1 MSDAGSTQ
9 TSEPPTAQRRRTG
22 RSIAVVVCVVVA
34 VLLTT
39 PALVAYWGQRTL
51 NDTQRYLDTV
61 GPLVHSPEVQDA
73 IATTVTNAIEQQV
86 DIEAVL
92 NEVFAGVITDRPRLQ
107 KLVGPLSGAIN
118 GLIDREVR
126 EFVASDAFAD
136 IWVRVNT
143 RAQQAL
149 VRLLKGE
156 ETGAVSL
163 QGDQVVLDLSDV
175 IDQVKQ
181 RLVARG
187 LTIVENV
194 PIPDVDKQIVLLEA
208 PQLEQART
216 IYAFANPVAR
226 WLILVVAALYLAAF
240 WLSRRRP
247 RMTVII
253 GVALVA
259 NALLLAWSLS
269 IGRQLFINELAGTV
283 FGPASSVFYD
293 TLGAY
298 LERGWQVLGW
308 LGLILVVVGWF
319 TGSNTAGS
327 AVRTTLSGGLES
339 VGAQLADGPLGGAG
353 RWVAANARGSG
364 SRWAWLVSSS
374 CCGATTSR
382 CHGCSGRCCWWSCSW
397 RSCRSWSGPA
407 TERIVVRAPER
418 ESRAPTLHDRRQTQA
433 RTLIGRTSHELLLRL
448 VDPSVQGGVDPP
460 PT

>member
-1 MSDAGSTQ
+1 M
-9 TSEPPTAQRRRTG
+9 
-22 RSIAVVVCVVVA
+22 
-34 VLLTT
+34 
-39 PALVAYWGQRTL
+39 
-51 NDTQRYLDTV
+51 
-61 GPLVHSPEVQDA
+61 HSPEVQDA

-107 KLVGPLSGAIN
+107 KLVGPLSGAVN

-136 IWVRVNT
+136 LWVRVNT

-149 VRLLKGE
+149 VRLLQGEE

-163 QGDQVVLDLSDV
+163 QGDQVVLDLSEV

-187 LTIVENV
+187 LTIVERV
-194 PIPDVDKQIVLLEA
+194 PIPDKDRQIVLLEA

-247 RMTVII
+247 KMTVII

-259 NALLLAWSLS
+259 NALLLAWALS
-269 IGRQLFINELAGTV
+269 VGRQLFINELAGTV
-283 FGPASSVFYD
+283 FGPASRVFYD

-308 LGLILVVVGWF
+308 LGLLLVVVGWF
-319 TGSNTAGS
+319 TGSNASGT

-339 VGAQLADGPLGGAG
+339 VGAQLADSSLGGAG
-353 RWVAANARGSG
+353 RWVAANAR
-364 SRWAWLVSSS
+364 WLRVAVGVAGVVVLLWGTDVSVSQLGWS
-374 CCGATTSR
+374 LLLVVVLLAVVQILVGAGHR
-382 CHGCSGRCCWWSCSW
+382 E
-397 RSCRSWSGPA
+397 P
-407 TERIVVRAPER
+407 IVVRAP
-418 ESRAPTLHDRRQTQA
+418 ESRAPTLHDRSQTQGRQHRPAPGGPA
-433 RTLIGRTSHELLLRL
+433 RRSVSQDEQSLGMIVLLARCTASTNLVSPGAAWGERRPSRQEAGHRGAGRS
-448 VDPSVQGGVDPP
+448 GGCTGRSGTPP
-460 PT
+460 

>member
-9 TSEPPTAQRRRTG
+9 TIEPPTPERRRTG
-22 RSIAVVVCVVVA
+22 RSVGVVVCVVLA

-39 PALVAYWGQRTL
+39 PAVVAFWGQRTL
-51 NDTQRYLDTV
+51 NDAQRYLDTV

-86 DIEAVL
+86 DIEAIL
-92 NEVFAGVITDRPRLQ
+92 NEVFAGVITDHARLQ
-107 KLVGPLSGAIN
+107 KLVGPISGAVN

-136 IWVRVNT
+136 LWVRVNT

-156 ETGAVSL
+156 EEGGAVSL
-163 QGDQVVLDLSDV
+163 QGDQVVLDLSEV

-187 LTIVENV
+187 LTIVERV
-194 PIPDVDKQIVLLEA
+194 PIPDKDRQIVLLSA
-208 PQLEQART
+208 PQLKQART

-226 WLILVVAALYLAAF
+226 WLILVVAALYVAAF
-240 WLSRRRP
+240 LLSRRRP

-259 NALLLAWSLS
+259 NALLLAWALS

-283 FGPASSVFYD
+283 FGPASRVFYD

-319 TGSNTAGS
+319 TGPNASGT

-339 VGAQLADGPLGGAG
+339 VGAQLADTPLGGAG
-353 RWVAANARGSG
+353 RWVAANARWLRVAVGVVGVVVLLWGTDVSV
-364 SRWAWLVSSS
+364 SRLGWSLLVVVVLLAVVQVLVGAGRGADRPPSAGESS
-374 CCGATTSR
+374 T
-382 CHGCSGRCCWWSCSW
+382 H
-397 RSCRSWSGPA
+397 PA
-407 TERIVVRAPER
+407 
-418 ESRAPTLHDRRQTQA
+418 
-433 RTLIGRTSHELLLRL
+433 
-448 VDPSVQGGVDPP
+448 
-460 PT
+460 

>member
-9 TSEPPTAQRRRTG
+9 TIEPPTAERRRTG
-22 RSIAVVVCVVVA
+22 RSIGVVVCVVLA

-39 PALVAYWGQRTL
+39 PAVVAFWGQRTL
-51 NDTQRYLDTV
+51 NDAQRYLDTV

-107 KLVGPLSGAIN
+107 KLVGPLSGAVN

-163 QGDQVVLDLSDV
+163 QGDQVVLDVSDV

-187 LTIVENV
+187 LTIVV
-194 PIPDVDKQIVLLEA
+194 LEA

-240 WLSRRRP
+240 LLSRRRP
-247 RMTVII
+247 RMTVIV

-269 IGRQLFINELAGTV
+269 VGRQLFINELAGTV

-293 TLGAY
+293 TLLAY

-319 TGSNTAGS
+319 TGSNAAGT

-353 RWVAANARGSG
+353 RWVAANARWLRVAVGVVGVVVLLWGNDVSV
-364 SRWAWLVSSS
+364 SRLFWSLLGVVVLLAVVQVLV
-374 CCGATTSR
+374 GA
-382 CHGCSGRCCWWSCSW
+382 GR
-397 RSCRSWSGPA
+397 
-407 TERIVVRAPER
+407 RA
-418 ESRAPTLHDRRQTQA
+418 DRR
-433 RTLIGRTSHELLLRL
+433 
-448 VDPSVQGGVDPP
+448 PSAGEPSTHP
-460 PT
+460 A

>member
-1 MSDAGSTQ
+1 MSDSGSTQ
-9 TSEPPTAQRRRTG
+9 TIEAPTAERRSAG
-22 RSIAVVVCVVVA
+22 RSVAVVVCVVLA

-39 PALVAYWGQRTL
+39 PAVVAFWGQRTL
-51 NDTQRYLDTV
+51 NDSQRYLDTV

-86 DIEAVL
+86 DIEAIL
-92 NEVFAGVITDRPRLQ
+92 NQVFAGVITDRPRLQ
-107 KLVGPLSGAIN
+107 KLVGPLSGAVN

-136 IWVRVNT
+136 LWVRVNT

-156 ETGAVSL
+156 EDTGAVSL
-163 QGDQVVLDLSDV
+163 QGDQVVLDLSEV

-194 PIPDVDKQIVLLEA
+194 KIPDKDRQIVLLEA
-208 PQLEQART
+208 PQLKQART

-226 WLILVVAALYLAAF
+226 WLIWVVAALYLAAF

-269 IGRQLFINELAGTV
+269 IGRQLFIDQLAGTV
-283 FGPASSVFYD
+283 FGPASRVFYD

-319 TGSNTAGS
+319 TGSNASGT

-353 RWVAANARGSG
+353 RWVAANARWLRVAVGLGGVVVLLWGNDVSV
-364 SRWAWLVSSS
+364 SRLGWSLLFVVVLLAVVQVLV
-374 CCGATTSR
+374 GAG
-382 CHGCSGRCCWWSCSW
+382 H
-397 RSCRSWSGPA
+397 
-407 TERIVVRAPER
+407 RA
-418 ESRAPTLHDRRQTQA
+418 DRR
-433 RTLIGRTSHELLLRL
+433 
-448 VDPSVQGGVDPP
+448 PSAGESSTHPA
-460 PT
+460 

>member
-1 MSDAGSTQ
+1 MSDSGSTQ
-9 TSEPPTAQRRRTG
+9 TIEPPTAERRSAG
-22 RSIAVVVCVVVA
+22 RSVAVVVCVVLA

-39 PALVAYWGQRTL
+39 PAVVAFWGQRTL
-51 NDTQRYLDTV
+51 NDSQRYLDTV

-86 DIEAVL
+86 DIEAIL
-92 NEVFAGVITDRPRLQ
+92 NQVFAGVITDRPRLQ
-107 KLVGPLSGAIN
+107 KLVGPLSGAVN

-156 ETGAVSL
+156 EDTGAVSL
-163 QGDQVVLDLSDV
+163 QGDQVVLDLSEV

-194 PIPDVDKQIVLLEA
+194 KIPDKDRQIVLLEA
-208 PQLEQART
+208 PQLKQART

-226 WLILVVAALYLAAF
+226 WLIWVVAALYLAAF

-269 IGRQLFINELAGTV
+269 IGRQLFIDQLAGTV
-283 FGPASSVFYD
+283 FGPASRVFYD

-319 TGSNTAGS
+319 TGSNASGT

-353 RWVAANARGSG
+353 RWVAANARWLRVAVGVGGVVVLLWGNDVSV
-364 SRWAWLVSSS
+364 SRLRWSLLFVVVLLAVVQILV
-374 CCGATTSR
+374 GA
-382 CHGCSGRCCWWSCSW
+382 GQ
-397 RSCRSWSGPA
+397 
-407 TERIVVRAPER
+407 RA
-418 ESRAPTLHDRRQTQA
+418 DRR
-433 RTLIGRTSHELLLRL
+433 
-448 VDPSVQGGVDPP
+448 PSAGASSTHPA
-460 PT
+460 

>member
-1 MSDAGSTQ
+1 MSDSGSTQ
-9 TSEPPTAQRRRTG
+9 TIAPPTAERRRTG
-22 RSIAVVVCVVVA
+22 RSIGVVVCVVLA

-39 PALVAYWGQRTL
+39 PALVAFWGQRTL

-61 GPLVHSPEVQDA
+61 GPLVNSAEVQDA
-73 IATTVTNAIEQQV
+73 NGTTVTNAIEQQV

-92 NEVFAGVITDRPRLQ
+92 NEVFAGVIDRPRLQ

-143 RAQQAL
+143 RTQQAL
-149 VRLLKGE
+149 VRLLKGEE

-240 WLSRRRP
+240 LLSRRRP

-259 NALLLAWSLS
+259 NALLLALALS
-269 IGRQLFINELAGTV
+269 IGRQLFIDQLAGTV

-293 TLGAY
+293 TLLVY

-319 TGSNTAGS
+319 TGSNASGT

-353 RWVAANARGSG
+353 RWVAANARWLRVAVGVVGVVVLLWGNDVSV
-364 SRWAWLVSSS
+364 SRLLWSLLGVVVLLAVVQILV
-374 CCGATTSR
+374 GAGHRADRPPSAGAPST
-382 CHGCSGRCCWWSCSW
+382 H
-397 RSCRSWSGPA
+397 PA
-407 TERIVVRAPER
+407 
-418 ESRAPTLHDRRQTQA
+418 
-433 RTLIGRTSHELLLRL
+433 
-448 VDPSVQGGVDPP
+448 
-460 PT
+460 

>member
-9 TSEPPTAQRRRTG
+9 TIEPPTPERRRTG
-22 RSIAVVVCVVVA
+22 RSVGVVVCVVLA

-39 PALVAYWGQRTL
+39 PAVVAFWGQRTL
-51 NDTQRYLDTV
+51 NDAQRYLDTV
-61 GPLVHSPEVQDA
+61 GPLVQSPEVQDA

-86 DIEAVL
+86 DIEAIL
-92 NEVFAGVITDRPRLQ
+92 NEVFAGVITDHARLQ
-107 KLVGPLSGAIN
+107 KLVGPISGAVN

-136 IWVRVNT
+136 LWVRVNT

-156 ETGAVSL
+156 EEGGAVSL
-163 QGDQVVLDLSDV
+163 QGDQVVLDLSEV

-187 LTIVENV
+187 LTIVERV
-194 PIPDVDKQIVLLEA
+194 PIPDKDRQIVLLSA
-208 PQLEQART
+208 PQLKQART

-240 WLSRRRP
+240 LLSRRRP

-259 NALLLAWSLS
+259 NALLLAWALS

-283 FGPASSVFYD
+283 FGPASSVFYA
-293 TLGAY
+293 TVLAY
-298 LERGWQVLGW
+298 LERGWHVLGW

-319 TGSNTAGS
+319 TGSNASGT

-339 VGAQLADGPLGGAG
+339 VGAKLADGPLGGAG
-353 RWVAANARGSG
+353 RWVAANARWLRVAVGVLGVVALLWGNHVSV
-364 SRWAWLVSSS
+364 SRL
-374 CCGATTSR
+374 G
-382 CHGCSGRCCWWSCSW
+382 WS
-397 RSCRSWSGPA
+397 
-407 TERIVVRAPER
+407 
-418 ESRAPTLHDRRQTQA
+418 
-433 RTLIGRTSHELLLRL
+433 LLLVVVLLAVVQIL
-448 VDPSVQGGVDPP
+448 VGAGRGADRPPSAGEPSTHP
-460 PT
+460 A

>member
-1 MSDAGSTQ
+1 MSDSGSTQ
-9 TSEPPTAQRRRTG
+9 TIEPSTAERRTTG
-22 RSIAVVVCVVVA
+22 RSIGVVVCVVLA

-39 PALVAYWGQRTL
+39 PAVVAFWGQRTL

-61 GPLVHSPEVQDA
+61 GPLVNSPEVQDA

-86 DIEAVL
+86 DIEAIL
-92 NEVFAGVITDRPRLQ
+92 NQVFAGVITDRPRLQ
-107 KLVGPLSGAIN
+107 KLVGPLSGAVN

-156 ETGAVSL
+156 EETGAVSL

-187 LTIVENV
+187 LTIVENI
-194 PIPDVDKQIVLLEA
+194 PIPDKDRQIVLLEA
-208 PQLEQART
+208 PQLKQART

-240 WLSRRRP
+240 LLSRRRP

-259 NALLLAWSLS
+259 NALLLAWALS
-269 IGRQLFINELAGTV
+269 IGRQLFIDQLAGTV
-283 FGPASSVFYD
+283 FGPASRVFYD

-298 LERGWQVLGW
+298 LERGWHVLGW

-319 TGSNTAGS
+319 TGSNASGT

-339 VGAQLADGPLGGAG
+339 VGAMLADGPLGGAG
-353 RWVAANARGSG
+353 QWVAANARWLRVAVGVVGVVVLLWGTDVSV
-364 SRWAWLVSSS
+364 SRLLWSLLLLVVLLAVVQVLV
-374 CCGATTSR
+374 GA
-382 CHGCSGRCCWWSCSW
+382 GR
-397 RSCRSWSGPA
+397 GA
-407 TERIVVRAPER
+407 
-418 ESRAPTLHDRRQTQA
+418 DRR
-433 RTLIGRTSHELLLRL
+433 
-448 VDPSVQGGVDPP
+448 PSAGEPSTHP
-460 PT
+460 A

>member
-1 MSDAGSTQ
+1 
-9 TSEPPTAQRRRTG
+9 
-22 RSIAVVVCVVVA
+22 VVVCVVLA

-39 PALVAYWGQRTL
+39 PAVVAFWGQRTL
-51 NDTQRYLDTV
+51 NDSQRYLDTV

-86 DIEAVL
+86 DIEAIL
-92 NEVFAGVITDRPRLQ
+92 NQVFAGVITNRPRLQ
-107 KLVGPLSGAIN
+107 KLVGPLSGAVN

-156 ETGAVSL
+156 EDTGAVSL
-163 QGDQVVLDLSDV
+163 QGDQVVLDLSEV

-194 PIPDVDKQIVLLEA
+194 KIPDKDRQIVLLEA
-208 PQLEQART
+208 PQLKQART

-226 WLILVVAALYLAAF
+226 WLIWVVAALYLAAF

-269 IGRQLFINELAGTV
+269 IGRQLFIDQLAGTV
-283 FGPASSVFYD
+283 FGPASRVFYD

-319 TGSNTAGS
+319 TGSNASGT

-353 RWVAANARGSG
+353 RWVAANARWLRVAVGVGGVVVLLWGNDVSV
-364 SRWAWLVSSS
+364 SRLGWSLLFVVVLLAVVQVLV
-374 CCGATTSR
+374 GAG
-382 CHGCSGRCCWWSCSW
+382 H
-397 RSCRSWSGPA
+397 
-407 TERIVVRAPER
+407 RA
-418 ESRAPTLHDRRQTQA
+418 DRR
-433 RTLIGRTSHELLLRL
+433 
-448 VDPSVQGGVDPP
+448 PSAGESSTHPA
-460 PT
+460 